1 MESKDAVLQALKE
14 GKKLTSNITG
24 LQYTLIGGKL
34 HARSGEKTDWHES
47 ELCFDNPPSW
57 LNLRD

>member
-1 MESKDAVLQALKE
+1 MESREAVLNALAQ
-14 GKKLTSNITG
+14 GKKLTSNVTG
-24 LQYTLIGGKL
+24 LQYHLVDGKL
-34 HARSGEKTDWHES
+34 HARHGEKSDWHES

>member
-1 MESKDAVLQALKE
+1 MESKEAVLSALKE

-24 LQYTLIGGKL
+24 LQYILIGGKL

-47 ELCFDNPPSW
+47 ELRFDNPPSW

>member
-1 MESKDAVLQALKE
+1 MESKEAVLNALKE
-14 GKKLTSNITG
+14 CKKLTSNITG

-34 HARSGEKTDWHES
+34 HARNGEKTDWHES
-47 ELCFDNPPSW
+47 ELRFDNPPSW

>member
-1 MESKDAVLQALKE
+1 MESRDAVLQALKE
-14 GKKLTSNITG
+14 GKKLTSNVTG
-24 LQYTLIGGKL
+24 LQYTLISGKL

>member
-1 MESKDAVLQALKE
+1 MESKEAVLNALKE
-14 GKKLTSNITG
+14 GKKLTSTITG
-24 LQYTLIGGKL
+24 LQYALIGGQL

-47 ELCFDNPPSW
+47 ELRFDNPPSW

>member
-14 GKKLTSNITG
+14 GKKLTSSVTG
-24 LQYTLIGGKL
+24 LQYTLIAGKL

-47 ELCFDNPPSW
+47 ELRFDNPPSW